1 MTAPDARARAPRP
14 SPAEPFDAAWLND
27 SSEFQRNA
35 VSGQL
40 NRSGLRVHYALEEGE
55 DGRPVVVTEWVPEEE
70 HVGFPGVAHGG
81 LVAAVFDDIMGR
93 VAVLRRR
100 WVVTARMEVRYRAA
114 APLGVPLRFEAW
126 ATRHRRRAMHAEGR
140 ALLPDGTLVAEAS
153 ATYLPLTPD
162 LERQMVEQWPGFA
175 EFLGQD
181 LL

>member
-1 MTAPDARARAPRP
+1 MSIDPD
-14 SPAEPFDAAWLND
+14 WLND
-27 SSEFQRNA
+27 RSEFQRNF

-40 NRSGLRVHYALEEGE
+40 NRSGLRLHYQLERDE
-55 DGRPVVVTEWVPEEE
+55 DGRRMVVTEWTPGEE

-81 LVAAVFDDIMGR
+81 LLAAVLDDIMGR

-126 ATRHRRRAMHAEGR
+126 ETRHRRLAMHAEGR
-140 ALLPDGTLVAEAS
+140 ARLGDGTVVADAG

-162 LERQMVEQWPGFA
+162 LERQMVERWPGFA

>member
-1 MTAPDARARAPRP
+1 MTQNGIDP
-14 SPAEPFDAAWLND
+14 AWLND
-27 SSEFQRNA
+27 RSEFQANF

-40 NRSGLRVHYALEEGE
+40 NRSGLRLHYGLERGE
-55 DGRPVVVTEWVPEEE
+55 DGRHMVVTEWTPGEE

-81 LVAAVFDDIMGR
+81 LVAAVLDDVMGR

-100 WVVTARMEVRYRAA
+100 WVVTAKIEVRYRTA

-126 ATRHRRRAMHAEGR
+126 ETRHRRMAMHAEGR
-140 ALLPDGTLVAEAS
+140 ALLPDGTVVTDAT
-153 ATYLPLTPD
+153 ATYLPLTPE

-181 LL
+181 LM

>member
-1 MTAPDARARAPRP
+1 MSREQIDP
-14 SPAEPFDAAWLND
+14 SWLND
-27 SSEFQRNA
+27 RSEFQRNF

-40 NRSGLRVHYALEEGE
+40 NRSGLRLHYELAEAE
-55 DGRPVVVTEWVPEEE
+55 DGRRVVHTTWTPGEE

-81 LVAAVFDDIMGR
+81 LIAAVLDDVMGR

-126 ATRHRRRAMHAEGR
+126 ETRHRRMAMHAEGR
-140 ALLPDGTLVAEAS
+140 ALLPDGTVVSDAG
-153 ATYLPLTPD
+153 ATFLPLTPE
-162 LERQMVEQWPGFA
+162 LERQMVERWPGFA
-175 EFLGQD
+175 EFLGKD

>member
-1 MTAPDARARAPRP
+1 MIPSPDA
-14 SPAEPFDAAWLND
+14 FDASWLND
-27 SSEFQRNA
+27 RSEFQRNF

-40 NRSGLRVHYALEEGE
+40 NPSGLRLHYELEHGE
-55 DGRPVVVTEWVPEEE
+55 DGRRMVVTEWTPGEE

-81 LVAAVFDDIMGR
+81 LLAAILDDSMGR

-126 ATRHRRRAMHAEGR
+126 ETRHRRQAMHAEGR
-140 ALLPDGTLVAEAS
+140 ARLGDGTVVADAG

-162 LERQMVEQWPGFA
+162 LERQMVERWPGFA